1 MIEKILYSDRWGSHL
16 KKNDINKR
24 RPGRTYLKDIIH
36 ASPVISHEKETKE
49 AETTIISPKDGN
61 TNTTPVEKLLPIME
75 PMFNLREIVKQI
87 ALLEDHLNIGGSKA
101 CFDCIMKHFL
111 VIEAYSEEMLALNKN
126 DELLLE
132 TKSLPSEI
140 RALQK
145 GWYEETKTNL
155 EIQQELRKIRKRY
168 MNKSFGIIFE
178 DAKNKKNCK
187 ECKV

>member
-1 MIEKILYSDRWGSHL
+1 
-16 KKNDINKR
+16 
-24 RPGRTYLKDIIH
+24 
-36 ASPVISHEKETKE
+36 
-49 AETTIISPKDGN
+49 
-61 TNTTPVEKLLPIME
+61 
-75 PMFNLREIVKQI
+75 MFNLREIVKQI

-111 VIEAYSEEMLALNKN
+111 VIEAYSEEMLALNNN

-140 RALQK
+140 RALQ
-145 GWYEETKTNL
+145 
-155 EIQQELRKIRKRY
+155 IRKRY